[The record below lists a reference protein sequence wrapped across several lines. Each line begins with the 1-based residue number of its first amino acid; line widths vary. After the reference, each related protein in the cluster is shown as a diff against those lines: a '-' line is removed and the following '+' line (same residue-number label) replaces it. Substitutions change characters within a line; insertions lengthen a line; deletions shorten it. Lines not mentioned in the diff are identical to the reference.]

1 MIGDLARAI
10 RERECI
16 LFAGAG
22 VSMTVGLPSWRTLM
36 EQCLIRIYG
45 EEVGMHE
52 AEAMMI
58 LIAGTFICN
67 YNQALTGEINDNI
80 LGYLGNLSRS

>member
-1 MIGDLARAI
+1 MSSRATTP
-10 RERECI
+10 RSAKLVQEEFR
-16 LFAGAG
+16 A
-22 VSMTVGLPSWRTLM
+22 WRTLM

-58 LIAGTFICN
+58 LIAEHVHLQLQSGAHRRD
-67 YNQALTGEINDNI
+67 Q
-80 LGYLGNLSRS
+80 

>member
-1 MIGDLARAI
+1 MPRRRPTSSRATTP
-10 RERECI
+10 RS
-16 LFAGAG
+16 AGSCQEKFRA
-22 VSMTVGLPSWRTLM
+22 WRTLM